1 MKTFTEQEIIDHLT
15 GSGADEYSWYE
26 DLYYDESLSRICVAM
41 ADGEGGTHWA
51 SFTPEELEKIIF
63 TIIAGD
69 DAPAKQIARAV
80 RHDDFDSDD
89 ADIVLQIA
97 TLGTVVFG

>member
-15 GSGADEYSWYE
+15 GSGASEYSWYE
-26 DLYYDESLSRICVAM
+26 DLYYDEALHRICVTM
-41 ADGEGGTHWA
+41 ADGEGGTQSMA
-51 SFTPEELEKIIF
+51 FTPEELEKIIF
-63 TIIAGD
+63 AIIGGD
-69 DAPAKQIARAV
+69 DEPAKQIARAV